1 MVWQRVKT
9 RQLQIWTEHPTLIF
23 ENLKPVE
30 PNGEDDFLIS
40 LLVSDFQRSVWL
52 APSILKHLLDLLKEF

>member
-40 LLVSDFQRSVWL
+40 LLVSDFQRLVCSCPW
-52 APSILKHLLDLLKEF
+52 

>member
-1 MVWQRVKT
+1 MVWPRVKT

-23 ENLKPVE
+23 ENLKLVE

-40 LLVSDFQRSVWL
+40 LLVSDFQRLVCSCPW
-52 APSILKHLLDLLKEF
+52 